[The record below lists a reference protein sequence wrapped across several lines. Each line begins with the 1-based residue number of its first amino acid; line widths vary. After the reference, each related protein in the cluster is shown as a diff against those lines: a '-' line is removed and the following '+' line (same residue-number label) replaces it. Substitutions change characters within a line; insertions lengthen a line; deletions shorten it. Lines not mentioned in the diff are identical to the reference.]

1 MGMVYADIELINSF
15 DIEMEQRGHLD
26 RDEIKRM
33 WVKVLVDSGSYMLAI
48 NENIQEV
55 LQLRV
60 LETRTLQLANGQLIT
75 CDVVGPVDLRF
86 SNRKATCSAI
96 VLPGDSE
103 PLLGAIPMEEM
114 DVIIHPQRQELIV
127 HPDHPDYALLRL

>member
-1 MGMVYADIELINSF
+1 MGMVYADIELINSI
-15 DIEMEQRGHLD
+15 DLEMERRGHLD

-33 WVKVLVDSGSYMLAI
+33 WVKMMADSGSYMLAI
-48 NENIQEV
+48 NENIQEI
-55 LQLRV
+55 LQLPV
-60 LETRTLQLANGQLIT
+60 METKRLQLADGQVIT
-75 CDVVGPVDLRF
+75 CNVVGPVDLRF
-86 SNRKATCSAI
+86 ANRECTCRAI

>member
-1 MGMVYADIELINSF
+1 MGMVYADIELINSI
-15 DIEMEQRGHLD
+15 DLEMERRGHLD

-33 WVKVLVDSGSYMLAI
+33 WVRMLADSGSYMLAI
-48 NENIQEV
+48 NENIQEI

-60 LETRTLQLANGQLIT
+60 METKRLQLANGKVIT

-86 SNRKATCSAI
+86 ANRECTCRAI
-96 VLPGDSE
+96 VLPSDSE

-127 HPDHPDYALLRL
+127 NPDHPDYALLRL

>member
-1 MGMVYADIELINSF
+1 MGMVYADIELINSI
-15 DIEMEQRGHLD
+15 DLEMERRGHLD

-33 WVKVLVDSGSYMLAI
+33 WVRMLADSGSYMLAI
-48 NENIQEV
+48 NENIQEI

-60 LETRTLQLANGQLIT
+60 METKRLQLANGKVIT

-86 SNRKATCSAI
+86 ANRECTCRAI

-114 DVIIHPQRQELIV
+114 DVIIHPQKQELIV

>member
-1 MGMVYADIELINSF
+1 MGMVYADIELINSI
-15 DIEMEQRGHLD
+15 DLEMERRGHLD

-33 WVKVLVDSGSYMLAI
+33 WVRMLADSGSYMLAI
-48 NENIQEV
+48 NENIQEI

-60 LETRTLQLANGQLIT
+60 METKRLQLANGKVIT

-86 SNRKATCSAI
+86 ANRECTCRAI

>member
-1 MGMVYADIELINSF
+1 MGMVYADIELINSI
-15 DIEMEQRGHLD
+15 DLEMERRGHLD

-33 WVKVLVDSGSYMLAI
+33 WVRMLADSGSYMLAI
-48 NENIQEV
+48 NENIQEI

-60 LETRTLQLANGQLIT
+60 METKRLQLANGKVIT

-86 SNRKATCSAI
+86 ANRECTCRAI

-127 HPDHPDYALLRL
+127 HPDHPEYALLRL

>member
-1 MGMVYADIELINSF
+1 MGMVYADIELINSI
-15 DIEMEQRGHLD
+15 DLEMERRGHLD

-33 WVKVLVDSGSYMLAI
+33 WVKMMADSGSYMLAI

-55 LQLRV
+55 LQLPVMEIKR
-60 LETRTLQLANGQLIT
+60 LQLADGQVIT
-75 CDVVGPVDLRF
+75 CNVVGPVDLRF
-86 SNRKATCSAI
+86 ANRECTCRAI

>member
-1 MGMVYADIELINSF
+1 MGMVYADIELINSI
-15 DIEMEQRGHLD
+15 DLEMERRGQLD

-33 WVKVLVDSGSYMLAI
+33 WVRMLADSGSYMLAI
-48 NENIQEV
+48 NENIQEI

-60 LETRTLQLANGQLIT
+60 METKRLQLANGKVIT

-86 SNRKATCSAI
+86 ANRECTCRAI

-127 HPDHPDYALLRL
+127 HPDHPEYALLRL

>member
-1 MGMVYADIELINSF
+1 MGMVYADIELINSI
-15 DIEMEQRGHLD
+15 DLEMERRGHLD

-33 WVKVLVDSGSYMLAI
+33 WVKMMADSGSYMLAI

-55 LQLRV
+55 LQLPVMEIKR
-60 LETRTLQLANGQLIT
+60 LQLADGQVIT
-75 CDVVGPVDLRF
+75 CNVVGPVDLRF
-86 SNRKATCSAI
+86 ANRECTCRAI

-103 PLLGAIPMEEM
+103 PLLGAIPMKEM

>member
-1 MGMVYADIELINSF
+1 MGMVYADIELINTH
-15 DIEMEQRGHLD
+15 DIEMERRGHLD

-33 WVKVLVDSGSYMLAI
+33 WVRMMADSGSYMLAI

-60 LETRTLQLANGQLIT
+60 LETKRFQLADGQVLT
-75 CDVVGPVDLRF
+75 CNIVGPVDLRF
-86 SNRKATCSAI
+86 ANRECTCRAI

>member
-1 MGMVYADIELINSF
+1 MGMVYADIELINSI
-15 DIEMEQRGHLD
+15 DLEMERRGHLD

-33 WVKVLVDSGSYMLAI
+33 WVKMMADSGSYMLAI

-55 LQLRV
+55 LQLPVMEIKR
-60 LETRTLQLANGQLIT
+60 LQLADGQVIT
-75 CDVVGPVDLRF
+75 CNVVGPVDLRF
-86 SNRKATCSAI
+86 ANRECTCRAI

-114 DVIIHPQRQELIV
+114 DMIIHPQRQELIV